1 MDNKSLRNLLY
12 DLSKDLTRLP
22 YFLSFNNLLSDI
34 SKVIDDPSFNLSRDK
49 RNIVSAEINELLD
62 HKLNDYY
69 KNAKEIIN
77 SKNELETKLYTL
89 ELENKITTINQ
100 HIIAINRDAERIYSR
115 EYRSLLDVEANI
127 RKNISEIENEI
138 RETLRENIILEL
150 KFKTHP
156 NWLIND

>member
-1 MDNKSLRNLLY
+1 M
-12 DLSKDLTRLP
+12 
-22 YFLSFNNLLSDI
+22 
-34 SKVIDDPSFNLSRDK
+34 
-49 RNIVSAEINELLD
+49 
-62 HKLNDYY
+62 
-69 KNAKEIIN
+69 N

-100 HIIAINRDAERIYSR
+100 NIIAINRDAERIYSV